1 MILLAAMMEIF
12 FNEYSAWLRGTILE
26 RCKLLDFKDLKGER
40 RARSSRLP
48 VSPFGECPASLTE
61 GGQPVVCWPG
71 YETPERRKKLRSDE
85 KKLSRIRGAAQ
96 PHVHPRSAYATS
108 LTLEPR

>member
-1 MILLAAMMEIF
+1 VDSKWTSLCNVYA
-12 FNEYSAWLRGTILE
+12 E
-26 RCKLLDFKDLKGER
+26 RYQNAVNDMDLKDLKGER
-40 RARSSRLP
+40 RARSSRLS

-85 KKLSRIRGAAQ
+85 KKLSKIRGAAQ
-96 PHVHPRSAYATS
+96 PHVQPRSAYATS
-108 LTLEPR
+108 LTLESR